1 MDLLSPEDT
10 RQILLSRPQI
20 ADLSRQLVDDAE
32 AKLRASGETDEA
44 VFRLIRL
51 WSEKL
56 LAQSFDRV
64 FRFSESPI
72 ETLFLNSLIVMS
84 FFESAFFLLFTPK
97 FDSISETLKYTR
109 ERSDAIASALK
120 QFKDATGLGDRE
132 FLETIKSSPD
142 IPIDWKQWTDME
154 VILIRGLKLN
164 DRFHLS
170 MQSTLQEMK
179 VEGRVI
185 RPDAFIWVPTRPDF
199 KLIVECD
206 GYQFHSDK
214 AAFTRD
220 RKRDRLLHAG
230 GFDVLRY
237 SGGEI
242 WSNPAEVALD
252 LLGHLKQAGQRLG
265 LDVEG

>member
-1 MDLLSPEDT
+1 MDLFSPEDT
-10 RQILLSRPQI
+10 RQILLSRTQI
-20 ADLSRQLVDDAE
+20 ADLSHQLVDSAE

-44 VFRLIRL
+44 VVRLLRL
-51 WSEKL
+51 WSENL

-72 ETLFLNSLIVMS
+72 ETIFLNSLIVMS

-97 FDSISETLKYTR
+97 FDSITATLKYTR

-120 QFKDATGLGDRE
+120 QFKDATGLGDRD
-132 FLETIKSSPD
+132 FLDAVEKLPD
-142 IPIDWKQWTDME
+142 IPDDVKKWTDLE
-154 VILIRGLKLN
+154 VILISGLRLN
-164 DRFHLS
+164 DRFHVS
-170 MQSTLQEMK
+170 MQSTLQEVK
-179 VEGRVI
+179 LDGRVI

-199 KLIVECD
+199 KMIVECD
-206 GYQFHSDK
+206 GYQYHADK

-220 RKRDRLLHAG
+220 RKRDRLLHAD

-242 WSNPAEVALD
+242 WNNPAEVALD

-265 LDVEG
+265 LDVED